1 MAEPVSGPVLR
12 AISDPLRLT
21 LMVALEARELTVAEL
36 AAALRVEEPAV
47 ERAVSVLHDAGL
59 VRAGAAPGRLRA
71 TGGGWAEIARRL
83 RTLDRESRDG

>member
-36 AAALRVEEPAV
+36 AVALRVDEPAI
-47 ERAVSVLHDAGL
+47 ERAVAVLHDAGL

-83 RTLDRESRDG
+83 RALDRESRDG